1 MEFTYEG
8 LVRYGF
14 GFYNPNHAAAFICA
28 ILPFAW
34 IALFQRACWQ
44 KILGGLLSIILIFAL
59 AFTYSRAGV
68 LVFILEALAFAFYFG
83 KKYWKVFFGIGAVL
97 ILSLLIS
104 SAVGRFAFDVSASN
118 RIEIW
123 LAGLRLFLGNPLGVG
138 LGNSGEIASAFLL
151 PSDIEIRSLVNSHL
165 TLLCEFGFIVGAFW
179 ISLIFCAIKSGYSQM
194 ANPLKFAA
202 LVSFCGLVVSSGIS
216 SVFDWEVLLSPS
228 RFEYL
233 TNINLAASYCL
244 FALFCLLAFY
254 LIKGSFRLKEFFSVF
269 ALCVGVF
276 LPFFV
281 LSRGSVIL
289 PAVRKI
295 HGDIFVRNC
304 KEPPYSVVI
313 FDDDYNLKSAMAILR
328 ELGLSERIYICKNSW
343 QNREKLPRENP
354 KSFILFGKCSDFL
367 NENIAAPCVLI
378 MPPPYFTTDARN
390 ISKIYIPKWNN
401 RYDKLRKNFPKE
413 KITDF

>member
-8 LVRYGF
+8 FVRYGF

-34 IALFQRACWQ
+34 LTFFQKTYWQ
-44 KILGGLLSIILIFAL
+44 KILGSLLSVILIFAL

-83 KKYWKVFFGIGAVL
+83 KKYWKVYCAIGVVL
-97 ILSLLIS
+97 IFSLLIS
-104 SAVGRFAFDVSASN
+104 SAMGRFTFDAAASN

-123 LAGLRLFLGNPLGVG
+123 LAGLRLFLGNPLGIG

-165 TLLCEFGFIVGAFW
+165 TLLCEFGFIVGALW
-179 ISLIFCAIKSGYSQM
+179 ISLIFYTIKSGYSQM

-216 SVFDWEVLLSPS
+216 SVFDWEVLLNPS
-228 RFEYL
+228 KFEYI
-233 TNINLAASYCL
+233 TNVNLAALYCL
-244 FALFCLLAFY
+244 FALFSLLAFY
-254 LIKGSFRLKEFFSVF
+254 LIKGAFNARAFISVF
-269 ALCVGVF
+269 ALCIVLF
-276 LPFFV
+276 LPFLI
-281 LSRGSVIL
+281 LSRGSLIL

-295 HGDIFVRNC
+295 HGDVFVRNC
-304 KEPPYSVVI
+304 KDPPYSVVI

-328 ELGLSERIYICKNSW
+328 KLGLSERIYICKNSW

-354 KSFILFGKCSDFL
+354 KSFILFGNCSDFL

-378 MPPPYFTTDARN
+378 MPPPHFTTDARN

>member
-44 KILGGLLSIILIFAL
+44 KILGGLLSVILIFAL

-68 LVFILEALAFAFYFG
+68 IVFILEALAFAFYFG
-83 KKYWKVFFGIGAVL
+83 KKYWKAYCTIGVIL
-97 ILSLLIS
+97 IFSLLIS
-104 SAVGRFAFDVSASN
+104 SALGRFTFDAAASN

-179 ISLIFCAIKSGYSQM
+179 ISLIFCAIKYGYCQR
-194 ANPLKFAA
+194 ANPLKYAA
-202 LVSFCGLVVSSGIS
+202 LVSFCGLVVSSGVS
-216 SVFDWEVLLSPS
+216 SVFDWEVLLNPS
-228 RFEYL
+228 KFEYI
-233 TNINLAASYCL
+233 TNVNLAASYCI

-289 PAVRKI
+289 PAVRET
-295 HGDIFVRNC
+295 HGDVFVRNC

-343 QNREKLPRENP
+343 QNREKLPRESP
-354 KSFILFGKCSDFL
+354 KSFIVFGKCSDFL
-367 NENIAAPCVLI
+367 NRNIAAPCVLI
-378 MPPPYFTTDARN
+378 MPPPHFTTDARN
-390 ISKIYIPKWNN
+390 ISKIYLQKWN
-401 RYDKLRKNFPKE
+401 DKYARLRESFPKE
-413 KITDF
+413 KIVDF

>member
-44 KILGGLLSIILIFAL
+44 KILGGLISVILILAL

-83 KKYWKVFFGIGAVL
+83 KKYWKVYCAIGVVL
-97 ILSLLIS
+97 IFSLLIS
-104 SAVGRFAFDVSASN
+104 SAMGRFTFDAAASN
-118 RIEIW
+118 RIDIW
-123 LAGLRLFLGNPLGVG
+123 LAGLKLFLGNPLGIG

-151 PSDIEIRSLVNSHL
+151 PEDIEIRSLVNSHL
-165 TLLCEFGFIVGAFW
+165 TLLCEFGFIVGALW
-179 ISLIFCAIKSGYSQM
+179 ISLIFYTIKSGYSQM

-202 LVSFCGLVVSSGIS
+202 LVSFCSLVVSSGIS
-216 SVFDWEVLLSPS
+216 SAFDWEVLLNPS
-228 RFEYL
+228 KFEYI
-233 TNINLAASYCL
+233 TNVNLAALYCL
-244 FALFCLLAFY
+244 FALFSLLAFY

-269 ALCVGVF
+269 ALFVGVF

-289 PAVRKI
+289 PAVRKH
-295 HGDIFVRNC
+295 HGDVFVRNC

-354 KSFILFGKCSDFL
+354 KSFILFGNCSDFL
-367 NENIAAPCVLI
+367 NENIVAPCVLI
-378 MPPPYFTTDARN
+378 MPPPHFTTDARN

>member
-28 ILPFAW
+28 ILPFVW
-34 IALFQRACWQ
+34 ILLFQKACWQ
-44 KILGGLLSIILIFAL
+44 KILGGLISVILILAL

-83 KKYWKVFFGIGAVL
+83 KKYWKVYCAIGVVL
-97 ILSLLIS
+97 IFSLLIS
-104 SAVGRFAFDVSASN
+104 SAVGRFAFDASASN

-165 TLLCEFGFIVGAFW
+165 TLLCEFGFIVGALW
-179 ISLIFCAIKSGYSQM
+179 ISLIFYAIKCGYSQR

-216 SVFDWEVLLSPS
+216 SAFDWEVLLNPS
-228 RFEYL
+228 KFEYI
-233 TNINLAASYCL
+233 TNINLAALYCL
-244 FALFCLLAFY
+244 FALFSLLAFY
-254 LIKGSFRLKEFFSVF
+254 LIKGAFNARAFISVF
-269 ALCVGVF
+269 ALCIVLF
-276 LPFFV
+276 LPFLI
-281 LSRGSVIL
+281 LSRGSLIL
-289 PAVRKI
+289 SAVRET
-295 HGDIFVRNC
+295 HGDVFVRNC

-354 KSFILFGKCSDFL
+354 KSFIVFGNCSDFL

-378 MPPPYFTTDARN
+378 MPPPHFTKDTKK

>member
-34 IALFQRACWQ
+34 IAFLQKAYWQ
-44 KILGGLLSIILIFAL
+44 KILGSLLSVILIFAL

-104 SAVGRFAFDVSASN
+104 SAVGRFTFDASASN

-151 PSDIEIRSLVNSHL
+151 PEDIEIRSLVNSHL

-179 ISLIFCAIKSGYSQM
+179 ISLIFCAIKCGYCQM

-216 SVFDWEVLLSPS
+216 SAFDWEVLLSPS

-254 LIKGSFRLKEFFSVF
+254 LIKGSFHLKEFFSVF

-289 PAVRKI
+289 PAVRET
-295 HGDIFVRNC
+295 HDDVFVRNC

-343 QNREKLPRENP
+343 QNKEKLPRENP
-354 KSFILFGKCSDFL
+354 KSFILFGNCSDFL

-378 MPPPYFTTDARN
+378 MPPPHFTTDARN
-390 ISKIYIPKWNN
+390 ISKIYLPKWDNK
-401 RYDKLRKNFPKE
+401 YDKLRNNFPE
-413 KITDF
+413 ERISDF

>member
-1 MEFTYEG
+1 M
-8 LVRYGF
+8 
-14 GFYNPNHAAAFICA
+14 
-28 ILPFAW
+28 
-34 IALFQRACWQ
+34 
-44 KILGGLLSIILIFAL
+44 
-59 AFTYSRAGV
+59 
-68 LVFILEALAFAFYFG
+68 
-83 KKYWKVFFGIGAVL
+83 
-97 ILSLLIS
+97 
-104 SAVGRFAFDVSASN
+104 GRFAFDASASN
-118 RIEIW
+118 RIDIW
-123 LAGLRLFLGNPLGVG
+123 LAGLKLFLGNPLGIG

-151 PSDIEIRSLVNSHL
+151 PEDIEIRSLVNSHL
-165 TLLCEFGFIVGAFW
+165 TLLCEFGFIVGALW
-179 ISLIFCAIKSGYSQM
+179 ISLIFYAIKCGYSQR

-216 SVFDWEVLLSPS
+216 SVFDWEVLLNPS
-228 RFEYL
+228 KFEYI
-233 TNINLAASYCL
+233 TNVNLAASYCI

-254 LIKGSFRLKEFFSVF
+254 LIYGSFKLKVFSSIFTVCI
-269 ALCVGVF
+269 AAF

-289 PAVRKI
+289 PAVRKT
-295 HGDIFVRNC
+295 HGDVFVRNC

-354 KSFILFGKCSDFL
+354 KSFILFGNCSDFL

-378 MPPPYFTTDARN
+378 MPPPHFTKDTKK
-390 ISKIYIPKWNN
+390 ISKIYLPKWNN
-401 RYDKLRKNFPKE
+401 RYDKLRNNFPKE

>member
-34 IALFQRACWQ
+34 IAFLQKAYWQ
-44 KILGGLLSIILIFAL
+44 KILGSLLSVILIFAL

-68 LVFILEALAFAFYFG
+68 LVFILEVLAFAFYFG
-83 KKYWKVFFGIGAVL
+83 KKYWKVYCAIGVVL
-97 ILSLLIS
+97 IFSLLIS

-118 RIEIW
+118 RIDIW
-123 LAGLRLFLGNPLGVG
+123 LAGLKLFLGNPLGVG

-179 ISLIFCAIKSGYSQM
+179 ISLIFCAIKYGYCQR

-289 PAVRKI
+289 PAVRET
-295 HGDIFVRNC
+295 HGDVFVRNC

-378 MPPPYFTTDARN
+378 MPPPHFTKDARN
-390 ISKIYIPKWNN
+390 ISKIYLQKWN
-401 RYDKLRKNFPKE
+401 DKYARLRESFPKE
-413 KITDF
+413 KIVDF

>member
-8 LVRYGF
+8 FVRYGF

-104 SAVGRFAFDVSASN
+104 SAVGRFALDASASN
-118 RIEIW
+118 RIDIW

-151 PSDIEIRSLVNSHL
+151 PEDIEIRSLVNSHL
-165 TLLCEFGFIVGAFW
+165 TLLCEFGFIVGALW
-179 ISLIFCAIKSGYSQM
+179 ISLLFYTIKSGYSQK
-194 ANPLKFAA
+194 ANPLKFVA

-289 PAVRKI
+289 PAVRET
-295 HGDIFVRNC
+295 HGDAFVRNC

-343 QNREKLPRENP
+343 QNKEKLPRENP
-354 KSFILFGKCSDFL
+354 KSFILFGNCSDFL

-378 MPPPYFTTDARN
+378 MPPPHFTTDARN
-390 ISKIYIPKWNN
+390 ISKIYLPKWDNK
-401 RYDKLRKNFPKE
+401 YDKLRNNFPE
-413 KITDF
+413 ERISDF

>member
-28 ILPFAW
+28 ILPFVW
-34 IALFQRACWQ
+34 ILLFQKACWQ
-44 KILGGLLSIILIFAL
+44 KILGGLISVILILAL
-59 AFTYSRAGV
+59 VFTYSRAGV

-83 KKYWKVFFGIGAVL
+83 KKYWKVYCAIGVVL
-97 ILSLLIS
+97 IFSLLIS
-104 SAVGRFAFDVSASN
+104 SAMGRFTFDAAASN
-118 RIEIW
+118 RIDIW
-123 LAGLRLFLGNPLGVG
+123 LAGLRLFLGNPLGIG

-165 TLLCEFGFIVGAFW
+165 TLLCEFGFIVGALW
-179 ISLIFCAIKSGYSQM
+179 ISLIFYTIKSGYSQM

-233 TNINLAASYCL
+233 TNINFAASYCL

-269 ALCVGVF
+269 ALCVGAF

-289 PAVRKI
+289 PAVRET
-295 HGDIFVRNC
+295 HGDVFVRNC

-354 KSFILFGKCSDFL
+354 KSFIVFGKCSDFL
-367 NENIAAPCVLI
+367 NRNIAAPCVLI
-378 MPPPYFTTDARN
+378 MPPPHFTTDARN
-390 ISKIYIPKWNN
+390 ISKIYLPKWDNK
-401 RYDKLRKNFPKE
+401 YDKLRNNFPE
-413 KITDF
+413 ERISDF

>member
-8 LVRYGF
+8 FVRYGF

-28 ILPFAW
+28 ILPFVW
-34 IALFQRACWQ
+34 IALFQKAYWQ
-44 KILGGLLSIILIFAL
+44 KILGSLLSIILIFAL

-83 KKYWKVFFGIGAVL
+83 KKYWKVYCAIGVVL
-97 ILSLLIS
+97 IFSLLIS
-104 SAVGRFAFDVSASN
+104 SAMGRFTFDAAASN

-123 LAGLRLFLGNPLGVG
+123 LAGLRLFLGNHLGVG

-151 PSDIEIRSLVNSHL
+151 PEDIEIRSLVNSHL
-165 TLLCEFGFIVGAFW
+165 TLLCEFGFIVGALW
-179 ISLIFCAIKSGYSQM
+179 ISLLFYAIKCGYSQR

-216 SVFDWEVLLSPS
+216 SVFDWEVLLRPS
-228 RFEYL
+228 KFEYL
-233 TNINLAASYCL
+233 TNINLAATYCL

-254 LIKGSFRLKEFFSVF
+254 LIYGSFKLKVFSGIFTVCI
-269 ALCVGVF
+269 AAF

-289 PAVRKI
+289 PAVRKT

-304 KEPPYSVVI
+304 KDPPYSVVI

-328 ELGLSERIYICKNSW
+328 ELGLSERVYICKNSW

-354 KSFILFGKCSDFL
+354 KSFIVFGNCSDFL

-378 MPPPYFTTDARN
+378 MPPPHFTKDARN
-390 ISKIYIPKWNN
+390 ISKIYLQKWN
-401 RYDKLRKNFPKE
+401 DKYARLRESFPKE
-413 KITDF
+413 KIVDF

>member
-1 MEFTYEG
+1 VEFTYEG
-8 LVRYGF
+8 FVRYGF

-34 IALFQRACWQ
+34 IALSQRACWQ
-44 KILGGLLSIILIFAL
+44 KILGGLLSVILVFAL

-83 KKYWKVFFGIGAVL
+83 KKYWKIFFGIGAVL

-104 SAVGRFAFDVSASN
+104 SAVGRFTFDASASN

-123 LAGLRLFLGNPLGVG
+123 LAGLKLFLGNPLGVG

-165 TLLCEFGFIVGAFW
+165 TLLCEFGFIVGALW
-179 ISLIFCAIKSGYSQM
+179 ISLIFYAIKCGYSQR

-216 SVFDWEVLLSPS
+216 SAFDWEVLLNPS
-228 RFEYL
+228 KFEYI
-233 TNINLAASYCL
+233 TNVNLAALYCL
-244 FALFCLLAFY
+244 FALFSLLAFY

-269 ALCVGVF
+269 ALFVGVF

-289 PAVRKI
+289 PAVRET
-295 HGDIFVRNC
+295 HGDVFVRNC

-378 MPPPYFTTDARN
+378 MPPPHFTTDARN

>member
-34 IALFQRACWQ
+34 LTFFQKAYWQ
-44 KILGGLLSIILIFAL
+44 KILGSLLSVILIFAL

-83 KKYWKVFFGIGAVL
+83 KKYWKAFFGIGAVL

-104 SAVGRFAFDVSASN
+104 SAVGRFAFDTSASN
-118 RIEIW
+118 RIDIW
-123 LAGLRLFLGNPLGVG
+123 LAGLKLFLGNPFGVG

-151 PSDIEIRSLVNSHL
+151 PEDIEIRSLVNSHL

-179 ISLIFCAIKSGYSQM
+179 ISLIFCAIKCGYCQR

-289 PAVRKI
+289 PAVRKT

-354 KSFILFGKCSDFL
+354 KSFILFGNCSDFL
-367 NENIAAPCVLI
+367 NRNIAAPCVLI
-378 MPPPYFTTDARN
+378 MPPPHFTTDARN
-390 ISKIYIPKWNN
+390 ISKIYLQKWN
-401 RYDKLRKNFPKE
+401 DKYARLRESFPKE
-413 KITDF
+413 KIVDF

>member
-34 IALFQRACWQ
+34 LTFFQKAYWQ
-44 KILGGLLSIILIFAL
+44 KILGGLISVILILAL

-68 LVFILEALAFAFYFG
+68 LVFILEVLAFAFYFG

-104 SAVGRFAFDVSASN
+104 SAMGRFTFDAAASN

-123 LAGLRLFLGNPLGVG
+123 LAGLRLFLGNPLGIG

-165 TLLCEFGFIVGAFW
+165 TLLCEFGFIVGALW
-179 ISLIFCAIKSGYSQM
+179 ISLIFYTIKSGYSQM

-216 SVFDWEVLLSPS
+216 SVFDWEVLLNPS
-228 RFEYL
+228 KFEYI
-233 TNINLAASYCL
+233 TNVNLAALYCL
-244 FALFCLLAFY
+244 FALFSLLAFY
-254 LIKGSFRLKEFFSVF
+254 LIKGAFNARAFISVF
-269 ALCVGVF
+269 ALCIVLF
-276 LPFFV
+276 LPFLI
-281 LSRGSVIL
+281 LSRGSLIL

-295 HGDIFVRNC
+295 HGDVFVRNC
-304 KEPPYSVVI
+304 KNPPYSVVI

-328 ELGLSERIYICKNSW
+328 KLGLSERIYICKNSW

-354 KSFILFGKCSDFL
+354 KSFILFGNCSDFL

-378 MPPPYFTTDARN
+378 MPPPHFTTDARN

>member
-8 LVRYGF
+8 FVRYGF

-34 IALFQRACWQ
+34 ILLFQKACWQ
-44 KILGGLLSIILIFAL
+44 KILGSLLSVILIFAL

-83 KKYWKVFFGIGAVL
+83 KKYWKAYCTIGVIL
-97 ILSLLIS
+97 IFSLLIS
-104 SAVGRFAFDVSASN
+104 SALGRFTFDAAASN

-165 TLLCEFGFIVGAFW
+165 TLLCEFGFIVGALW
-179 ISLIFCAIKSGYSQM
+179 ISLIFYAMKCGYSQKE
-194 ANPLKFAA
+194 NPLKFAA
-202 LVSFCGLVVSSGIS
+202 LVSFCSLVVSSGIS
-216 SVFDWEVLLSPS
+216 SAFDWEVLLNPS
-228 RFEYL
+228 KFEYI
-233 TNINLAASYCL
+233 TNVNLAALYCL
-244 FALFCLLAFY
+244 FALFSLLAFY

-269 ALCVGVF
+269 ALFVGVF

-289 PAVRKI
+289 PAVRKH
-295 HGDIFVRNC
+295 HGDVFVRNC

-354 KSFILFGKCSDFL
+354 KSFIVFGKCSDFL
-367 NENIAAPCVLI
+367 NRNIAAPCVLI
-378 MPPPYFTTDARN
+378 MPPPHFTKDTKR
-390 ISKIYIPKWNN
+390 ISKIYLPKWNN

>member
-34 IALFQRACWQ
+34 IAFLQKAYWQ
-44 KILGGLLSIILIFAL
+44 KILGSLLSVILIFAL

-83 KKYWKVFFGIGAVL
+83 KKYWKVYCAIGVIL
-97 ILSLLIS
+97 IFSLLIS
-104 SAVGRFAFDVSASN
+104 SALGRFIFDAAASN
-118 RIEIW
+118 RIDIW
-123 LAGLRLFLGNPLGVG
+123 LAGLKLFWGNPLGVG

-165 TLLCEFGFIVGAFW
+165 TLLCEFGFIVGALW
-179 ISLIFCAIKSGYSQM
+179 ISLIFYAIKCGYSQM

-216 SVFDWEVLLSPS
+216 SAFDWEVLLNPS
-228 RFEYL
+228 KFEYI
-233 TNINLAASYCL
+233 TNVNLAALYCL
-244 FALFCLLAFY
+244 FALFSLLAFY

-354 KSFILFGKCSDFL
+354 KSFIVFGNCSDFL

-378 MPPPYFTTDARN
+378 MPPPHFTKDTKR
-390 ISKIYIPKWNN
+390 ISKIYLPKWNN
-401 RYDKLRKNFPKE
+401 RYDKLRNNFPE
-413 KITDF
+413 ERISDF